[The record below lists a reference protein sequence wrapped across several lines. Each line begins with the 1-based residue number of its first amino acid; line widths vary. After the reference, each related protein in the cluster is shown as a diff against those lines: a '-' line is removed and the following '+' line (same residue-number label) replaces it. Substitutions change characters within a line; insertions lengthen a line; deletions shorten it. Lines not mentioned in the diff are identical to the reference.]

1 MIPIQD
7 KRSCCGCAACAQRCP
22 KHCITMRED
31 EEGFL
36 YPDVD
41 KEACIGCGL
50 CERVCPELHEGEA
63 RTPLGTYAAV
73 NPDESVRMQSSS
85 GGVFTALAEKTI
97 DEGGVVFGVGFDQHW
112 TVRHLYAETRDQLA
126 ALRGSKYVQSEVGD
140 SYRQAEA
147 FLKSGRKVLFSGTPC
162 QIAGLRRYLQRE
174 YDHLLTVDFVCHG
187 TPSPGVFRLYL
198 KETIE
203 SIARQGDKKF
213 SFAFSRIP
221 HIPTADVVAAKAG
234 FAISDIR
241 FRDKREGWKKYSFA
255 LSLSK
260 ARAAGEQNTVS
271 LSSIYT
277 DNPFMQAFLADYS
290 LRPSCYACPA
300 KSLKS
305 GSDLTLGDFWGIEH
319 IAPSLDDDR
328 GVSLLMVNTDK
339 GAQWM
344 EQIAVNL
351 YEEAYTAVLSYNP
364 SICQSVTCPPKRK
377 FFFALQKRVGFR
389 RAWTGT
395 VGHALFWRV
404 LRKMYQML

>member
-1 MIPIQD
+1 
-7 KRSCCGCAACAQRCP
+7 
-22 KHCITMRED
+22 MRED

-112 TVRHLYAETRDQLA
+112 TARHLYAETRDQLA

-203 SIARQGDKKF
+203 SIARQGDKKY
-213 SFAFSRIP
+213 SFASSRIP

-344 EQIAVNL
+344 EQIAVSL

-364 SICQSVTCPPKRK
+364 SISQSVTCPPKRK

>member
-112 TVRHLYAETRDQLA
+112 TARHLYAETRDQLA

-147 FLKSGRKVLFSGTPC
+147 FLKLGRKVLFSGTPC

-213 SFAFSRIP
+213 SFASSRIP

-260 ARAAGEQNTVS
+260 ARAVGEQNTVS

-364 SICQSVTCPPKRK
+364 NICQSVTCPPKRK

>member
-1 MIPIQD
+1 
-7 KRSCCGCAACAQRCP
+7 
-22 KHCITMRED
+22 MRED
-31 EEGFL
+31 DEGFL

-112 TVRHLYAETRDQLA
+112 TARHLYAETRDQLA

-213 SFAFSRIP
+213 SFASSRIP

-241 FRDKREGWKKYSFA
+241 FRDKREGWKKFSFA

-364 SICQSVTCPPKRK
+364 SISQSVTCPPKRK

>member
-1 MIPIQD
+1 
-7 KRSCCGCAACAQRCP
+7 
-22 KHCITMRED
+22 MRED

-50 CERVCPELHEGEA
+50 CERVCPELHEGKE
-63 RTPLGTYAAV
+63 RMPLGTYAAV

-112 TVRHLYAETRDQLA
+112 TARHLYAETRDQLA

-140 SYRQAEA
+140 SYRQAEG

-162 QIAGLRRYLQRE
+162 QIAGLKRYLQRE
-174 YDHLLTVDFVCHG
+174 YEHLLTVDFVCHG

-213 SFAFSRIP
+213 SFASSRIP
-221 HIPTADVVAAKAG
+221 HIPTADVLAAKAG

-255 LSLSK
+255 LTLSK

-277 DNPFMQAFLADYS
+277 DNPFMEAFLADYS
-290 LRPSCYACPA
+290 LRPSCYTCPA

-319 IAPSLDDDR
+319 IAPQLDDDR

-344 EQIAVNL
+344 GQIAVL
-351 YEEAYTAVLSYNP
+351 CHEEAYTAALSYNP
-364 SICQSVTCPPKRK
+364 SICQSVACPPKRK
-377 FFFALQKRVGFR
+377 FFFALQKCVGFH

-404 LRKMYQML
+404 LRKLYQML

>member
-1 MIPIQD
+1 
-7 KRSCCGCAACAQRCP
+7 
-22 KHCITMRED
+22 MRED

-36 YPDVD
+36 YPEVD
-41 KEACIGCGL
+41 KKVCIDCGL
-50 CERVCPELHEGEA
+50 CERVCPELHEGES

-85 GGVFTALAEKTI
+85 GGMFTALAEKTI

-112 TVRHLYAETRDQLA
+112 AARHLYAETHDQLA

-140 SYRQAEA
+140 SYRQAEE

-162 QIAGLRRYLQRE
+162 QIAGLKRYLQRE
-174 YDHLLTVDFVCHG
+174 YAHLLTVDFVCHG

-213 SFAFSRIP
+213 SFASSRIP
-221 HIPTADVVAAKAG
+221 HIPTADVLAAKAG
-234 FAISDIR
+234 FAIRDIR

-255 LSLSK
+255 LTLSK
-260 ARAAGEQNTVS
+260 AKAAGEQNTVS

-290 LRPSCYACPA
+290 LRPSCYTCPA

-319 IAPSLDDDR
+319 IAPSLDDNK

-344 EQIAVNL
+344 EQIAIHCHD
-351 YEEAYTAVLSYNP
+351 EAYTAALSYNP

-377 FFFALQKRVGFR
+377 FFFALQKRVGFH

-404 LRKMYQML
+404 LRKLYQMLSK

>member
-1 MIPIQD
+1 
-7 KRSCCGCAACAQRCP
+7 
-22 KHCITMRED
+22 MRED
-31 EEGFL
+31 DEGFL

-112 TVRHLYAETRDQLA
+112 TARHLYAETRDQLA

-213 SFAFSRIP
+213 SFASSRIP

-364 SICQSVTCPPKRK
+364 SISQSVTCPPKRK

>member
-1 MIPIQD
+1 
-7 KRSCCGCAACAQRCP
+7 
-22 KHCITMRED
+22 MRED

-36 YPDVD
+36 YPEVD
-41 KEACIGCGL
+41 KEVCIDCGL
-50 CERVCPELHEGEA
+50 CERVCPELHEGKE
-63 RTPLGTYAAV
+63 RMPLGTYAAV

-112 TVRHLYAETRDQLA
+112 TARHLYAETHDQLA

-140 SYRQAEA
+140 SYRQAEG

-162 QIAGLRRYLQRE
+162 QIAGLKRYLQRA
-174 YDHLLTVDFVCHG
+174 YAHLLTVDFICHG

-213 SFAFSRIP
+213 SFASSRIP
-221 HIPTADVVAAKAG
+221 HIPTTDVLAAKAG

-255 LSLSK
+255 LTLSK
-260 ARAAGEQNTVS
+260 AKAAGEQNTVS

-344 EQIAVNL
+344 EQIAVNRH
-351 YEEAYTAVLSYNP
+351 EEAYTAALSYNL

-377 FFFALQKRVGFR
+377 FFFALLQRVGFH
-389 RAWTGT
+389 RAWMGT

>member
-1 MIPIQD
+1 
-7 KRSCCGCAACAQRCP
+7 
-22 KHCITMRED
+22 
-31 EEGFL
+31 
-36 YPDVD
+36 
-41 KEACIGCGL
+41 
-50 CERVCPELHEGEA
+50 
-63 RTPLGTYAAV
+63 
-73 NPDESVRMQSSS
+73 MQSSS

-112 TVRHLYAETRDQLA
+112 TAWHLYAETRDQLA

-213 SFAFSRIP
+213 SFASSRIP

-277 DNPFMQAFLADYS
+277 DNPFMQVFLADYS

>member
-1 MIPIQD
+1 MIHIQD

-112 TVRHLYAETRDQLA
+112 TARHLYAETRDQLA
-126 ALRGSKYVQSEVGD
+126 ALRGSKYVQSAVGD

-213 SFAFSRIP
+213 SFASSRIP

-277 DNPFMQAFLADYS
+277 DNPFMQVFLADYS

-319 IAPSLDDDR
+319 IAPSLDDDK

-344 EQIAVNL
+344 GQIAL
-351 YEEAYTAVLSYNP
+351 HRHEEAYTAALSYNL
-364 SICQSVTCPPKRK
+364 SICQSVACPPKRK
-377 FFFALQKRVGFR
+377 FFFALLQRVGFH

-404 LRKMYQML
+404 LRKLYQML

>member
-1 MIPIQD
+1 
-7 KRSCCGCAACAQRCP
+7 
-22 KHCITMRED
+22 MRED

-112 TVRHLYAETRDQLA
+112 TARHLYAETRDQLA

-203 SIARQGDKKF
+203 SIARQGDKKY
-213 SFAFSRIP
+213 SFASSRIP
-221 HIPTADVVAAKAG
+221 HIPTADVVAAKVG

-277 DNPFMQAFLADYS
+277 DNPFMQVFLADYS

-364 SICQSVTCPPKRK
+364 SISQSVTCPPKRK

-389 RAWTGT
+389 RAWAGT

>member
-1 MIPIQD
+1 
-7 KRSCCGCAACAQRCP
+7 
-22 KHCITMRED
+22 MRED

-112 TVRHLYAETRDQLA
+112 TARHLYAETRDQLA

-203 SIARQGDKKF
+203 SIARQGDKKY
-213 SFAFSRIP
+213 SFASSRIP
-221 HIPTADVVAAKAG
+221 HIPTADVVAAKVG

-241 FRDKREGWKKYSFA
+241 SRDKREGWKKYSFA
-255 LSLSK
+255 LSLST

-277 DNPFMQAFLADYS
+277 DNPFMQVFLADYS

-319 IAPSLDDDR
+319 ICLLYTSPSPRD
-328 GVSLLMVNTDK
+328 S
-339 GAQWM
+339 
-344 EQIAVNL
+344 
-351 YEEAYTAVLSYNP
+351 
-364 SICQSVTCPPKRK
+364 
-377 FFFALQKRVGFR
+377 
-389 RAWTGT
+389 
-395 VGHALFWRV
+395 
-404 LRKMYQML
+404 

>member
-1 MIPIQD
+1 
-7 KRSCCGCAACAQRCP
+7 
-22 KHCITMRED
+22 MRED

-36 YPDVD
+36 YPEVD
-41 KEACIGCGL
+41 REVCIDCGL

-63 RTPLGTYAAV
+63 HTPLGTYAAV

-112 TVRHLYAETRDQLA
+112 TARHLYAETRDQLA
-126 ALRGSKYVQSEVGD
+126 ALRGSKYVQSEVGE
-140 SYRQAEA
+140 SYRQAEE

-162 QIAGLRRYLQRE
+162 QIAGLKRYLQRE
-174 YDHLLTVDFVCHG
+174 YAHLLTVDFVCHG

-213 SFAFSRIP
+213 SFASSRIP
-221 HIPTADVVAAKAG
+221 HIPTADVLAVQAG
-234 FAISDIR
+234 FAIRDIR
-241 FRDKREGWKKYSFA
+241 FRDKCEGWKKYSFA
-255 LSLSK
+255 LTLSK

-319 IAPSLDDDR
+319 IVPPLDDDR

-339 GAQWM
+339 GAQRI
-344 EQIAVNL
+344 EQIAVHCH
-351 YEEAYTAVLSYNP
+351 EEAYTAALSYNP
-364 SICQSVTCPPKRK
+364 SICHSVTCPPKRK
-377 FFFALQKRVGFR
+377 FFFALLQRVGFQ

>member
-1 MIPIQD
+1 
-7 KRSCCGCAACAQRCP
+7 
-22 KHCITMRED
+22 MRED

-50 CERVCPELHEGEA
+50 CERVCPELHEGDA

-112 TVRHLYAETRDQLA
+112 TARHLYAETRDQLA

-213 SFAFSRIP
+213 SFASSRIP

-377 FFFALQKRVGFR
+377 FLFALQKRVGFR